1 MKVLIIGGVAGGATA
16 AARLRRIDENAEII
30 LFERGEYVSYA
41 NCGLPY
47 YIGGTIAE
55 RDRLFVQTAEG
66 FINRFNIDIRLQSEV
81 VSISPEDK
89 TIKIKKLQTGEEY
102 TESYD
107 KLIISTGAEPVKLP
121 LPGINNPRIFTLRS
135 VPDTDAIKN
144 YIEQQKPKRAVVMGA
159 GFIGLEMAEN
169 LHEAGLEV
177 NIVEMSDQVMAPLDF
192 SMAAMVHQHLKEKKI
207 NLWLKER
214 VTGFETTGN
223 HLNVLLDG
231 GKQIEADMVICSVGV
246 RPEKQLAQSAGLKIG
261 SLGGIWVDEYMQTS
275 DAHIYAVGDAVEITN
290 PVTDMPAL
298 IPLAGPANKQ
308 ARIVADNIL
317 EGNNHTY
324 KGTIGTSIAKV
335 FDLTVATA
343 GVPGKVLK
351 RLNVDYLS
359 SYTHSSSHAGYYPG
373 SLPLSI
379 KIVFAPA
386 TGQLYGAQVVGFDGV
401 DKRIEMMAQV
411 IQNKGTIYDLME
423 LEQAYAPP
431 FSSAKDPVNIAGFVA
446 ENILKGK
453 MKIVHWRD
461 IATID
466 TAKDF
471 LLDVRTVHEYNLN
484 RIDGAV
490 NIPVDDLRG
499 RLDEIPT
506 DKRIIIYCAI
516 GLRGYLAYRILTQKG
531 FMNVY
536 NLSGGFKTYSSVVCE
551 QSCYHEPDNLDENQN
566 TINHDPEN
574 TKTIRVDACGLACPG
589 PIIQLKKHYDLL
601 DTGERLEV
609 KSTDMAFSQ
618 DAESWC
624 SITGARFIERKIEA
638 GTVSITVEKVRE
650 AQAVPAVSMGGNKTM
665 IVFSDDLDRAL
676 ASFVI
681 ANGIAATGK
690 KVSLFFTF
698 WGLNVIKKREKPSV
712 KKDIFGKMFG
722 IMLPANSRK
731 LSLSKMNMGGM
742 GSRMMRLIMKK
753 KNIDSLEA
761 LIQQAI
767 DSGVEMIAC
776 TMSMDVMGV
785 KQEELL
791 ENVQLGGVATYL
803 ERAEKS
809 NMSLFI

>member
-16 AARLRRIDENAEII
+16 AARLRRMNENAEII
-30 LFERGEYVSYA
+30 LFERGDYVSYA

-55 RDRLFVQTAEG
+55 RDRLFVQTADG

-81 VSISPEDK
+81 IAISPESK
-89 TIKIKKLQTGEEY
+89 TVNVKNLQTETVY

-121 LPGINNPRIFTLRS
+121 IPGIDSPKVFTLRS
-135 VPDTDAIKN
+135 VPDTDAIKT
-144 YIEQQKPKRAVVMGA
+144 YIQQHKPKRSVVMGA

-177 NIVEMSDQVMAPLDF
+177 DIVEMSDQVMAPLDF
-192 SMAAMVHQHLKEKKI
+192 SMASIVHQHLKEKGI

-214 VTGFETTGN
+214 ITGFETVEDK
-223 HLNVLLDG
+223 LNVLLDG
-231 GKQIEADMVICSVGV
+231 GKRIATDMVIPSVGV
-246 RPEKQLAQSAGLKIG
+246 RPEKQLAESAGLKIG
-261 SLGGIWVDEYMQTS
+261 SLGGIWVNEYMQTS
-275 DAHIYAVGDAVEITN
+275 DAHIYAVGDAVEIIN
-290 PVTDMPAL
+290 PVTNMPAL

-308 ARIVADNIL
+308 ARIAADNIV

-335 FDLTVATA
+335 FDLTVAAA
-343 GVPGKVLK
+343 GISAKILK
-351 RLNVDYLS
+351 RLNIAYVS
-359 SYTHSSSHAGYYPG
+359 SYTHSSSHAGYYPA

-379 KIVFAPA
+379 KIIFDPK
-386 TGQLYGAQVVGFDGV
+386 TGQLYGAQAVGFDGV

-411 IQNKGTIYDLME
+411 IQNKGTIYDLTE

-446 ENILKGK
+446 ENILKEK
-453 MKIVHWRD
+453 MKAFHWRD
-461 IATID
+461 TATID
-466 TAKDF
+466 PAKDL
-471 LLDVRTVHEYNLN
+471 LLDVRTVHEYSLN
-484 RIDGAV
+484 HVDGAV
-490 NIPVDDLRG
+490 NIPVDELRN

-506 DKRIIIYCAI
+506 DKRIIVYCAI

-531 FMNVY
+531 FTNVY
-536 NLSGGFKTYSSVVCE
+536 NLAGGFKTYSSATCE
-551 QSCYHEPDNLDENQN
+551 QSYYREPDNLDENQN
-566 TINHDPEN
+566 EIIQDIHT
-574 TKTIRVDACGLACPG
+574 TKTIEVDACGLACPG
-589 PIIQLKKHYDLL
+589 PIIQLKKHYDYLSVG
-601 DTGERLEV
+601 DRLEV
-609 KSTDMAFSQ
+609 KSTDMAFSK

-624 SITGARFIERKIEA
+624 NITGARLLGKKTEA
-638 GTVSITVEKVRE
+638 GTVTVTVEKVNE
-650 AQAVPAVSMGGNKTM
+650 SQAVPTVAMGGNKTM
-665 IVFSDDLDRAL
+665 IIFSDDLDKAL

-722 IMLPANSRK
+722 MMLPANTSQ
-731 LSLSKMNMGGM
+731 LSLSKMNMGGL
-742 GSRMMRLIMKK
+742 GRRMMRFVMKK
-753 KNIDSLEA
+753 KNIDSLET

-776 TMSMDVMGV
+776 NMSMDVMGV

-791 ENVQLGGVATYL
+791 DNVLLGGVATYL

>member
-1 MKVLIIGGVAGGATA
+1 MKTMIIGGVAGGATA
-16 AARLRRIDENAEII
+16 AARLRRMSENAEII
-30 LFERGEYVSYA
+30 LFERGEYVSFA

-47 YIGGTIAE
+47 YIGGAITD
-55 RDRLFVQTAEG
+55 RDRLFVQTVEG
-66 FINRFNIDIRLQSEV
+66 FVNRFNIDIRVLSEV

-89 TIKIKKLQTGEEY
+89 TVKVKKLQTGEYY

-107 KLIISTGAEPVKLP
+107 KLIISTGAEPIKLS
-121 LPGINNPRIFTLRS
+121 LPGSDNPKIFTLRNI
-135 VPDTDAIKN
+135 PDTDAIKTF
-144 YIEQQKPKRAVVMGA
+144 IQQHNPKRAVVMGA

-169 LHEAGLEV
+169 LHEAGLNV
-177 NIVEMSDQVMAPLDF
+177 DIVEMSDQVMAPLDF
-192 SMAAMVHQHLKEKKI
+192 SMAAIVHQHLKDKKI
-207 NLWLKER
+207 NLFLKEK
-214 VTGFETTGN
+214 VTGFKSDKDHIIVT
-223 HLNVLLDG
+223 LDS
-231 GKQIEADMVICSVGV
+231 GKQIETDIVISSIGV
-246 RPEKQLAQSAGLKIG
+246 RPEKQLAESAGLKIG
-261 SLGGIWVDEYMQTS
+261 KLGGIWVDEYMQTS
-275 DAHIYAVGDAVEITN
+275 NEHIYAVGDAVEVINPITN
-290 PVTDMPAL
+290 MPAL

-317 EGNNHTY
+317 EGNKNIY

-335 FDLTVATA
+335 FDLTVASA
-343 GVPGKVLK
+343 GISAKVLN
-351 RLNVDYLS
+351 RLAIKHIS

-379 KIVFAPA
+379 KIIFDPE

-411 IQNKGTIYDLME
+411 IQHKGTIFDLTE
-423 LEQAYAPP
+423 LEHAYAPP

-446 ENILKGK
+446 ENIIKGK
-453 MKIVHWRD
+453 TNIVNWRD
-461 IATID
+461 IANID
-466 TAKDF
+466 PAKDF
-471 LLDVRTVHEYNLN
+471 LLDVRTSEEYSLHH
-484 RIDGAV
+484 ISGAT
-490 NIPVDDLRG
+490 NIPVDDLRS
-499 RLDEIPT
+499 RLKEIPSN
-506 DKRIIIYCAI
+506 KRIIVYCAI
-516 GLRGYLAYRILTQKG
+516 GLRGNIAYRILKQSG
-531 FMNVY
+531 FTNVF
-536 NLSGGFKTYSSVVCE
+536 NLSGGIKTYSTATSE
-551 QSCYHEPDNLDENQN
+551 QSGYYEPNNLDEKPSETNN
-566 TINHDPEN
+566 NPEN
-574 TKTIRVDACGLACPG
+574 SKTILVDASGLACPG

-601 DTGERLEV
+601 SAGERLEV

-624 SITGARFIERKIEA
+624 NITGARLINKKFDA
-638 GTVSITVEKVRE
+638 GTVSVTVEKVRE
-650 AQAVPAVSMGGNKTM
+650 TQDIPAVSMGGNKTM
-665 IVFSDDLDRAL
+665 IVFSDDLDKAL

-698 WGLNVIKKREKPSV
+698 WGLNVIKKREKPRV

-722 IMLPANSRK
+722 MMLPSNSTK
-731 LSLSKMNMGGM
+731 LSLSKMNMGGL
-742 GSRMMRLIMKK
+742 GRRMMRLIMKK
-753 KNIDSLEA
+753 KNIDSLES

-791 ENVQLGGVATYL
+791 DNVQMGGVATYL